1 MKRLNFK
8 YRLILS
14 VTIVMTTII
23 IIASLLYRY
32 TIIRNIKE
40 SEYINSKIILERI
53 TKQIDE
59 LYNQMDTATSSL
71 IYNPQLKNTLNTLS
85 NLDSSL
91 SELELINKKN
101 VIQNNLGTVL
111 FFPNI
116 SNVFLYNKEKDY
128 FYYSGYYLKD
138 INYAKSSLYK
148 NNYLNNKIPSN
159 SKVILPPHISPWSH
173 DSNIVLSLYKTFSD
187 NVLTKDTIIEVQ
199 VPYKVLENICNQD
212 SFIGNTELIIFD
224 DNFNIVYPF
233 TKGISL
239 VDDKIVSSI
248 IYNLK
253 HGITEETMSK
263 YSYIVQKSD
272 YTNLNIMLLSNNSN
286 INQKNTSSFIYCI
299 LFTAL
304 ILLSTISIVIFIIKR
319 LLMPLNELIN
329 YINTITIDNEEKLT
343 IEDNGFDEF
352 KIINQSFNKMLK
364 KLKESMAIAY
374 ESQIKEIEAN
384 FMALQAQINPH
395 FIYNTLNAISAA
407 SDIYGSEITQ
417 KMCKEL
423 SLMLRYTTSN
433 SKDSKL
439 IDEINHTKNYLELMK
454 TSYVDSFDYDIN
466 IDPRVYDLVIPKLI
480 IQPIVE
486 NCFKHGFNGCSPPW
500 YIKIN
505 CFLSDKSYKIIISDN
520 GIGFD
525 KNALSNFKDFIETYK
540 NNNYSDSYKNLSIG
554 KLGLKN
560 IYSRLSIFY
569 NDNFLF
575 NITYENGCKITLE
588 RLLIDD

>member
-173 DSNIVLSLYKTFSD
+173 DSNIVLSLYKTF
-187 NVLTKDTIIEVQ
+187 
-199 VPYKVLENICNQD
+199 
-212 SFIGNTELIIFD
+212 
-224 DNFNIVYPF
+224 
-233 TKGISL
+233 
-239 VDDKIVSSI
+239 
-248 IYNLK
+248 
-253 HGITEETMSK
+253 
-263 YSYIVQKSD
+263 
-272 YTNLNIMLLSNNSN
+272 
-286 INQKNTSSFIYCI
+286 
-299 LFTAL
+299 
-304 ILLSTISIVIFIIKR
+304 
-319 LLMPLNELIN
+319 
-329 YINTITIDNEEKLT
+329 
-343 IEDNGFDEF
+343 
-352 KIINQSFNKMLK
+352 
-364 KLKESMAIAY
+364 
-374 ESQIKEIEAN
+374 
-384 FMALQAQINPH
+384 
-395 FIYNTLNAISAA
+395 
-407 SDIYGSEITQ
+407 
-417 KMCKEL
+417 
-423 SLMLRYTTSN
+423 
-433 SKDSKL
+433 
-439 IDEINHTKNYLELMK
+439 
-454 TSYVDSFDYDIN
+454 
-466 IDPRVYDLVIPKLI
+466 
-480 IQPIVE
+480 
-486 NCFKHGFNGCSPPW
+486 
-500 YIKIN
+500 
-505 CFLSDKSYKIIISDN
+505 
-520 GIGFD
+520 
-525 KNALSNFKDFIETYK
+525 
-540 NNNYSDSYKNLSIG
+540 
-554 KLGLKN
+554 
-560 IYSRLSIFY
+560 
-569 NDNFLF
+569 
-575 NITYENGCKITLE
+575 
-588 RLLIDD
+588 